1 MDTRAIIEGI
11 RRYMIH
17 GEPYAIVYFSRC
29 EDRDTIQQAQLSQ
42 DALPND
48 LRVGDTV
55 VITFIGSIVAGIR
68 RV

>member
-1 MDTRAIIEGI
+1 
-11 RRYMIH
+11 MIH
-17 GEPYAIVYFSRC
+17 GEPYAIVYFSQR
-29 EDRDTIQQAQLSQ
+29 EDRDTIQQAQLSE

-55 VITFIGSIVAGIR
+55 VITFIGSIVAGMR